1 MKQWSLDSVVYAH
14 NYDSIQYTSPSHH
27 DIFINWI
34 NSEFNK
40 KIDVIDIGGGNGRIY
55 IPLKPYVNNY
65 TNLDLSPKLVEIS
78 NEFFKNDP
86 SFRSVLFDVDVESI
100 PQSCDVIYIDS
111 VLTMLEDP
119 ILTLTK
125 LIDSCEFIFIN
136 RTDLG
141 FPQTIKTSY
150 QWGGMSDN
158 SPLWQFN
165 IKTIID
171 FVEKY
176 NSSLKILQKGVFVI
190 QTNKKK

>member
-1 MKQWSLDSVVYAH
+1 M
-14 NYDSIQYTSPSHH
+14 SILSAIIKRKYT
-27 DIFINWI
+27 
-34 NSEFNK
+34 
-40 KIDVIDIGGGNGRIY
+40 Y
-55 IPLKPYVNNY
+55 
-65 TNLDLSPKLVEIS
+65 
-78 NEFFKNDP
+78 
-86 SFRSVLFDVDVESI
+86 
-100 PQSCDVIYIDS
+100 
-111 VLTMLEDP
+111 
-119 ILTLTK
+119 
-125 LIDSCEFIFIN
+125 SCEFIFIN